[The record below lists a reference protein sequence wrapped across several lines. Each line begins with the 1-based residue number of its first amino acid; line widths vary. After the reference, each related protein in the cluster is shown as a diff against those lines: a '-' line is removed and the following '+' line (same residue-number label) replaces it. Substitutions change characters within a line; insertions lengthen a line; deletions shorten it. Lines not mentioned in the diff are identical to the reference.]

1 MNIKNLF
8 LPNYSIGTD
17 AYKNI
22 EGICIN
28 YGKKAVIIGG
38 EKSIS
43 VSKDGIIK
51 NVKNIK
57 INGILHY
64 GGVASYE
71 NVDILKNKDEV
82 KEADMIFAV
91 GGGKSLDTSKTLADL
106 INKPIFAFPTL
117 ASNCASVTSLSVM
130 YNADGSFKDLFHQK
144 RPPIHTFID
153 SNIILNSPE
162 RYFIAGIGDA
172 ASKQYETEFS
182 IRNENLDYN
191 NFLGYQIIKN
201 CSNDIMEYAVQSL
214 NDFRDK
220 KSSDIL
226 NRIVL
231 HIIYTTGLTSVTMKD
246 DYHISLAHAMY
257 NGLTKIKSVSENL
270 FHGEMVA
277 YGILLLLTLDNKND
291 DRNKVFNFN
300 KSLGLPTSIK
310 NIGIANN
317 KKDINF
323 NNEYLNLALE
333 GAIAAKDLN
342 ISPYKIDKDMIL
354 KAIIDLENYNNST
367 I

>member
-1 MNIKNLF
+1 MNIKNLI
-8 LPNYSIGTD
+8 LPNYSIGID

-22 EGICIN
+22 EEICIN

-43 VSKDGIIK
+43 VSKESILK
-51 NVKNIK
+51 NLNKIK

-64 GGVASYE
+64 GGEASYE
-71 NVDILKNKDEV
+71 NVDILKNKKEV
-82 KEADMIFAV
+82 KEADIIFAV
-91 GGGKSLDTSKTLADL
+91 GGGKSIDTSKTLSET
-106 INKPIFAFPTL
+106 INKPLFAFPTL
-117 ASNCASVTSLSVM
+117 ASNCASATSLSVM
-130 YNADGSFKDLFHQK
+130 YNQDGSFKDLFHQK
-144 RPPIHTFID
+144 KPPIHTFINSD
-153 SNIILNSPE
+153 IILDSPE

-201 CSNDIMEYAVQSL
+201 CSNDIIKNAVQSL
-214 NDFRDK
+214 NDFRNK

-226 NRIVL
+226 ERIIL

-257 NGLTKIKSVSENL
+257 NGLTKIKSIAENL

-277 YGILLLLTLDNKND
+277 YGTLLLLTLDNKND
-291 DRNKVFNFN
+291 DRNKAFNFN

-310 NIGIANN
+310 DIGIANN
-317 KKDINF
+317 EKDISF
-323 NNEYLNLALE
+323 NNEYLNSALE

-342 ISPYKIDKDMIL
+342 ISPYKIDKNMIF
-354 KAIIDLENYNNST
+354 KAIIDLEDYNNSKR
-367 I
+367 

>member
-8 LPNYSIGTD
+8 LPNYSIGID

-22 EGICIN
+22 EEICIN

-71 NVDILKNKDEV
+71 NVDILKNKNEV
-82 KEADMIFAV
+82 KDADMIFAV

-106 INKPIFAFPTL
+106 INKPIFTFPTL

-130 YNADGSFKDLFHQK
+130 YNADGSFKDLFYQK
-144 RPPIHTFID
+144 KPPIHTFID

-201 CSNDIMEYAVQSL
+201 CSNDIMEFAVQSL

-220 KSSDIL
+220 KSNEIL
-226 NRIVL
+226 NRIIL

-257 NGLTKIKSVSENL
+257 NGLTKIKSISEKL

-277 YGILLLLTLDNKND
+277 YGILLLLTLDNKNE
-291 DRNKVFNFN
+291 DRNKVFNLS
-300 KSLGLPTSIK
+300 KSLGLPTSLK
-310 NIGIANN
+310 DIGIIND
-317 KKDINF
+317 KEDISL
-323 NNEYLNLALE
+323 NNENLNSALE

-342 ISPYKIDKDMIL
+342 ISPYKIDKEMIL
-354 KAIIDLENYNNST
+354 KAMIDLENYNISKR
-367 I
+367 

>member
-1 MNIKNLF
+1 MNIKNLI
-8 LPNYSIGTD
+8 LPNYSIGID

-22 EGICIN
+22 EEICIN

-38 EKSIS
+38 EKSIF
-43 VSKDGIIK
+43 VSKDSILK
-51 NVKNIK
+51 NLNKIK

-64 GGVASYE
+64 GGEASYE
-71 NVDILKNKDEV
+71 NVDILKNKKEV
-82 KEADMIFAV
+82 KEADIIFAV
-91 GGGKSLDTSKTLADL
+91 GGGKSIDTSKTLSET
-106 INKPIFAFPTL
+106 INKPLFAFPTL
-117 ASNCASVTSLSVM
+117 ASNCASATSLSVM
-130 YNADGSFKDLFHQK
+130 YNQDGSFKDLFHQK
-144 RPPIHTFID
+144 KPPIHTFINSD
-153 SNIILNSPE
+153 IILNSPE

-201 CSNDIMEYAVQSL
+201 CSNDIIKNAVQSL
-214 NDFRDK
+214 NDFRNK

-226 NRIVL
+226 ERVIL

-257 NGLTKIKSVSENL
+257 NGLTKIKSIAENL

-277 YGILLLLTLDNKND
+277 YGILLLLTLDNKIE
-291 DRNKVFNFN
+291 DRDKVFDFN

-310 NIGIANN
+310 DIGI
-317 KKDINF
+317 KDINLD
-323 NNEYLNLALE
+323 NKELNLALD
-333 GAIAAKDLN
+333 GAMSAKDLN
-342 ISPYKIDKDMIL
+342 ISPYKIDKNMIF
-354 KAIIDLENYNNST
+354 KAIIDLEDYNNSKR
-367 I
+367 